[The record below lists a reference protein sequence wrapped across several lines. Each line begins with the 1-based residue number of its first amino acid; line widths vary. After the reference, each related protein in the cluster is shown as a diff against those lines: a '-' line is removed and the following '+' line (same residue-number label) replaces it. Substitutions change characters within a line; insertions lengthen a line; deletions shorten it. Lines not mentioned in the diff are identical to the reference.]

1 MRKTYL
7 WIIACL
13 TAAGLVGCGNESWS
27 SGDRVLVAKCLY
39 DSKLASPN
47 RFDVVVF
54 KYPKEPTK
62 KLVPYNYIKRLLGL
76 PGEFFAIFLGRIYVW
91 TPQGNEENPAPDFDP
106 KNDDAWERD
115 LRDFPD
121 SHAKAIDRFRGGS
134 FQIVRKPPEVLLAM
148 RRIVYDN
155 DFPARDLEGVI
166 PPRWNPK
173 AQSGWKADNR
183 RGFVFAGDGKQTDWL
198 RYQHYVRRP
207 LLNPIGAN
215 MKPELIADIL
225 SYNTVP
231 RSWNFHEFDGKAPR
245 SPADIPWKKAIESQ
259 FWVGD
264 LILEAEVNAE
274 SAQGEFRME
283 LSRGPFRFQARFDLA
298 SGDCALVKIDAEGK
312 ETELDRKPTKLRGAG
327 EHLVRFAN
335 VDARLT
341 VWVDKSLPFN
351 DGVAYPP
358 PDIRNA
364 GEKIEEKDLEA
375 RRGPHTNDLEP
386 ASIGAVGSK
395 VQVHKLRLWRDS
407 YYTPND
413 RGLEFDNPAW
423 QDPTNPSWSDR
434 RGTAPRIMY
443 IFPGHYL
450 CLGDNSQASSD
461 SRSWGLVPERLLL
474 GRALMV
480 YYPLHRAGL
489 IR

>member
-7 WIIACL
+7 WILACL

-39 DSKLASPN
+39 DSKLTSPN

-91 TPQGNEENPAPDFDP
+91 TPQSNEDSPAPDYDP

-115 LRDFPD
+115 LRDFPE
-121 SHAKAIDRFRGGS
+121 SHAKAMDRFRGGS

-166 PPRWNPK
+166 PPRWNPR
-173 AQSGWKADNR
+173 AQSGWKADSR
-183 RGFVFAGDGKQTDWL
+183 RGFAFAGDGKQTDWL

-231 RSWNFHEFDGKAPR
+231 RSWNFHEFKAGAPR
-245 SPADIPWKKAIESQ
+245 NPADIP
-259 FWVGD
+259 
-264 LILEAEVNAE
+264 
-274 SAQGEFRME
+274 
-283 LSRGPFRFQARFDLA
+283 
-298 SGDCALVKIDAEGK
+298 GK
-312 ETELDRKPTKLRGAG
+312 
-327 EHLVRFAN
+327 
-335 VDARLT
+335 
-341 VWVDKSLPFN
+341 S
-351 DGVAYPP
+351 
-358 PDIRNA
+358 
-364 GEKIEEKDLEA
+364 
-375 RRGPHTNDLEP
+375 
-386 ASIGAVGSK
+386 
-395 VQVHKLRLWRDS
+395 
-407 YYTPND
+407 
-413 RGLEFDNPAW
+413 
-423 QDPTNPSWSDR
+423 
-434 RGTAPRIMY
+434 PRIAV
-443 IFPGHYL
+443 
-450 CLGDNSQASSD
+450 LGRRFD
-461 SRSWGLVPERLLL
+461 SRSRSQRRGGTGRVPPGVEPW
-474 GRALMV
+474 AL
-480 YYPLHRAGL
+480 PLSGT
-489 IR
+489 I